1 MLNHVYRQDISTI
14 VHDSLKKT
22 QNKPNKTNGHSKL
35 IKPTSKFLL
44 ANIYDHINKQHFES
58 NEIIDGLKNLISC
71 LDVYFDMEP
80 TANRKSINKHTELQF
95 FETAG
100 LCSDEYIRCTEQ
112 FYSEPMSSNTMI
124 CMNED
129 DNGNCC
135 GNVLLLFKFTNSNYL
150 NEDLALIQWYD
161 FKYIDD
167 PKRFYKYECPY
178 LKLTKSYNIC

>member
-1 MLNHVYRQDISTI
+1 M
-14 VHDSLKKT
+14 K
-22 QNKPNKTNGHSKL
+22 
-35 IKPTSKFLL
+35 
-44 ANIYDHINKQHFES
+44 
-58 NEIIDGLKNLISC
+58 IIDGLKNLISC

-80 TANRKSINKHTELQF
+80 TANGKSINKHTELQF

-135 GNVLLLFKFTNSNYL
+135 GNMIQKGFTNMNV
-150 NEDLALIQWYD
+150 LIPHHNHQNS
-161 FKYIDD
+161 F
-167 PKRFYKYECPY
+167 
-178 LKLTKSYNIC
+178 L